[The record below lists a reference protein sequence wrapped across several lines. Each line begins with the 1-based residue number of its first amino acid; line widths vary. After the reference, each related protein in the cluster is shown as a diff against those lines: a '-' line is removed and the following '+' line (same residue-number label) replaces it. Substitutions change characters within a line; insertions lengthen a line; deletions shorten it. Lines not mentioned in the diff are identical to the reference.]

1 MLNEIIIPTTII
13 VHLGPP
19 SEPSENL
26 TIDFKE
32 YLKNVC
38 SSEIYPTWSYECLK
52 ANAYAQS
59 SLVLNRIYTQ
69 WYPSQGYNFDI
80 TNSTS
85 YDQAFVKDRNIF
97 TNISDIIDEIFTY
110 YLILPYHLE
119 PYFAQYCDGRKA
131 TCNGMKQWGSEDL
144 ANRGLNALE
153 ILRYYYGEVIT
164 IEKTN
169 QIEAIP
175 NTIPNPSLILGDD
188 DLKVFTIQEFLNGIN
203 VNYPNI
209 PLIYPCSTL
218 FDEATLNSVIA
229 FQKTFNLT
237 ADGIVGR
244 TTWYQLSYI
253 FCAVRRLAQLTSL
266 GRLQGYF
273 TGLWVGKILRNGD
286 RNMQVSQLQYFL
298 SIIALSN
305 PNIPKV
311 SIDSSFGDNLEAS
324 VIAFQNEYGL
334 ISDGL
339 VGETTWNTIYKV
351 YTSI

>member
-13 VHLGPP
+13 VHLGKPD
-19 SEPSENL
+19 EPSENL

-38 SSEIYPTWSYECLK
+38 SSEIYPTWSNECLK

-69 WYPSQGYNFDI
+69 WYPSRGYDFDI

-119 PYFAQYCDGRKA
+119 PFFAQYCDGRKA
-131 TCNGMKQWGSEDL
+131 NCEGMKQWGSEDL
-144 ANRGLNALE
+144 ANRGYNAIQ
-153 ILRYYYGEVIT
+153 ILRYYYGEVISLNHS
-164 IEKTN
+164 N
-169 QIEAIP
+169 QIIPIP
-175 NTIPNPSLILGDD
+175 NTIPKPALTLGDND
-188 DLKVFTIQEFLNGIN
+188 PKVFTIQEFLNGIN

-209 PLIYPCSTL
+209 PLIYPSSTY
-218 FDEATLNSVIA
+218 FDEATLNSVLA
-229 FQKTFNLT
+229 FQNTFNLT
-237 ADGIVGR
+237 ADGIVGQN
-244 TTWYQLSYI
+244 TWYQISYI

-273 TGLWVGKILRNGD
+273 SGLWVGKILRKGD
-286 RNMQVSQLQYFL
+286 RNMQVFQLQYFL
-298 SIIALSN
+298 SIIALYN
-305 PNIPKV
+305 PNIPNV
-311 SIDSSFGDNLEAS
+311 SIDSSFGNNLEAS

-339 VGETTWNTIYKV
+339 VGETTWNTIYAI
-351 YTSI
+351 YSTY